1 MEEYIKLNIQGQ
13 KNWPNSIL
21 WIWIWIFRNSRQGG
35 SRVKKKEKKKK
46 DGC

>member
-1 MEEYIKLNIQGQ
+1 MEEYIKLA
-13 KNWPNSIL
+13 KFNSL
-21 WIWIWIFRNSRQGG
+21 SWIWIFRNSRQGG